1 MSGESERPEHDDV
14 RRLLAQARHDEPMPA
29 DVAARMEALLTGL
42 ARTEPLS
49 RDADVVPFGSR
60 HRRRKAAQL
69 LVAAAAVVVGGVG
82 VSHLHLSSANN
93 SEATAASSNDQLGD
107 TGNAAAGGRSLHS
120 STPGAAKST
129 QMLPVPQLNAHSVK
143 VRNGRIVVRPGHFSA
158 DVQAAQPV
166 LAPNTDRAA
175 ARDFGAAGCVAAPAH
190 STVVPASYEH
200 APAALVYRR
209 PEGSTRVVDL
219 FLCGRPTP
227 VRSVTLALP

>member
-29 DVAARMEALLTGL
+29 HVVARMEALLTGL
-42 ARTEPLS
+42 ARTEPQG
-49 RDADVVPFGSR
+49 RDADVVPFGAR
-60 HRRRKAAQL
+60 RRRRKAVQL

-82 VSHLHLSSANN
+82 VSHLHLSSADN
-93 SEATAASSNDQLGD
+93 SGVTAASSTDRLGN
-107 TGNAAAGGRSLHS
+107 TGNAPAAGRVPRGSK
-120 STPGAAKST
+120 PGAAKSA
-129 QMLPVPQLNAHSVK
+129 QALPGPQLSAHSVK

-158 DVQAAQPV
+158 DVQAAEPV
-166 LAPNTDRAA
+166 LAPASDFV
-175 ARDFGAAGCVAAPAH
+175 ARDYGAAGCVAAPAD